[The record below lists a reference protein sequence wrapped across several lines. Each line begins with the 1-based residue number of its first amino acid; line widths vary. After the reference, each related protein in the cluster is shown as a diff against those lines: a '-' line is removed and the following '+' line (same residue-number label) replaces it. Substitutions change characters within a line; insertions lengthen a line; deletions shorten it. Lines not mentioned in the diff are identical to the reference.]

1 MPIKGSNILKSKKL
15 QAELFEKGYAIFPL
29 LSKEQVK
36 ELKDFYYQN
45 NPEKAEGLVATAHDP
60 NFEFRQKMSDKI
72 HQVVAEDVTQHF
84 ENIEMLG
91 GTFMNKTQGE
101 KGVLPPHQDWNIV
114 DEKKFA
120 SYNLWIPLVDVNAEN
135 GSIQVIGGSHIW
147 REGYR
152 GPNLHG
158 PFAEQTNDLWEQ
170 MKTLNLKAGEV
181 LAYDHRL
188 LHCSNE
194 NKTPTDR
201 LVIVFGVIPQQA
213 EMFFYYE
220 ENGKV
225 ESYKSHKD
233 FFLKQNPWE
242 GPKGLEKVKL
252 NKDTWVNKIK
262 MLFNA

>member
-29 LSKEQVK
+29 LSEEQVI
-36 ELKDFYYQN
+36 ELKDFYYHN
-45 NPEKAEGLVATAHDP
+45 NSKKAEGLVATAHDH
-60 NFEFRQKMSDKI
+60 NFDFRQKMSDKI
-72 HQVVAEDVTQHF
+72 HQVVGEEVTKHF

-101 KGVLPPHQDWNIV
+101 KGILPPHQDWNIG

-120 SYNLWIPLVDVNAEN
+120 SYNLWIPLVDVQAEN
-135 GSIQVIGGSHIW
+135 GSIQVIDGSHIW
-147 REGYR
+147 KGGFR

-158 PFAEQTNDLWEQ
+158 PFAEQTNDLWDK
-170 MKTLNLKAGEV
+170 MKTLSLKAGEV
-181 LAYDHRL
+181 LVYDHRL

-213 EMFFYYE
+213 EMYFYYQ

-225 ESYKSHKD
+225 ETYKSHKD

-242 GPKGLEKVKL
+242 GPKGLTKVESKKNILRKL
-252 NKDTWVNKIK
+252 FAWKI
-262 MLFNA
+262 